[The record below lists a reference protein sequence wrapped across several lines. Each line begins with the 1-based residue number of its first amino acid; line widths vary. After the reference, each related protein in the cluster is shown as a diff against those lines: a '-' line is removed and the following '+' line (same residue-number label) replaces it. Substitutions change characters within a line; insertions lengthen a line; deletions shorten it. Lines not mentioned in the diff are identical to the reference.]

1 MNNPSASDWLRFHRA
16 YVKLRL
22 QLDEELG
29 LHHGIDADGFALLHA
44 LADADAGSMRLDRLA
59 TELGAARST
68 MLRRLQPLEKIG
80 LVAFEGGVAERR
92 VAVRAAGRRLIKSAL
107 ETVGDVMGDV
117 SAQLPWMHDGS
128 RLSGFVIEAAPMHAS
143 SSSADRP

>member
-44 LADADAGSMRLDRLA
+44 LADADAGTMRLDQLA
-59 TELGAARST
+59 ADLGAARST

-80 LVAFEGGVAERR
+80 LVTFKGGVAERC
-92 VAVRAAGRRLIKSAL
+92 VALRAAGRRLIKSAH
-107 ETVGDVMGDV
+107 ETVGDVC
-117 SAQLPWMHDGS
+117 AQLPRMHDGS
-128 RLSGFVIEAAPMHAS
+128 RLNGLVIEAALLPAS
-143 SSSADRP
+143 STNADRP